1 MKAWFTLA
9 TVLVVPACSF
19 AQATQA
25 SPAAPAPQAAPAS
38 QAALAPKPC
47 EDLKSEIATKLDA
60 KGVKAYTLEIVAKD
74 QDAEGKAV
82 GSCEGGT
89 KKIMY
94 RRGGANTATPS
105 QASASQTPATQTA
118 AKEPSKP

>member
-1 MKAWFTLA
+1 MRAWLILA
-9 TVLVVPACSF
+9 AVLFVPACSS
-19 AQATQA
+19 AQGA
-25 SPAAPAPQAAPAS
+25 
-38 QAALAPKPC
+38 KPC
-47 EDLKSEIATKLDA
+47 EELKSEIATKLDA
-60 KGVKAYTLEIVAKD
+60 KGVKSYSLEIVPKD

-94 RRGGANTATPS
+94 RRTATPPQS
-105 QASASQTPATQTA
+105 T